1 MLVPLI
7 MAGGKGT
14 RLYPA
19 SREAR
24 PKQLLRVF
32 SDLTMIQET
41 VARIRD
47 LASPEQI
54 FIGTTLEL
62 QDRIRE
68 QVPEVPPENYII
80 EPIGRDTAPAIAY
93 AALTIQR
100 RYPDA
105 VMAVLSADQ
114 VIKPASRFHEVLT
127 TAARAAAETHGLI
140 TMGIRPDRPETGYG
154 YIKPGKPLGAVYAVE
169 RFTEKPDRETAA
181 RFVEEGY
188 LWNSGMFVWE
198 VPAICDALRAH
209 VPDIY
214 DGIRG
219 IVEAR
224 RPAEEVFPTL
234 RRISIDFGVMEKAPN
249 VYVIE
254 ADFLW
259 DDMGAWTSLTR
270 VVDADEQGNVA
281 RGDFIPIDSTGCVV
295 HSDGGLIAAI
305 GVNDLVIVKNDDVV
319 VICPKA
325 RDQEIKTLVQML
337 KSDPERQRY
346 A

>member
-1 MLVPLI
+1 MI

-24 PKQLLRVF
+24 PKQLLPVF
-32 SDLTMIQET
+32 SDRTMVQET
-41 VARIRD
+41 VARVRD
-47 LASPEQI
+47 LAPPERI

-62 QDRIRE
+62 LDRIRE
-68 QVPEVPPENYII
+68 QVPEVPSENYVI
-80 EPIGRDTAPAIAY
+80 EPVGRDTAPAIAY
-93 AALTIQR
+93 GALAIRQ

-114 VIKPASRFHEVLT
+114 VIAPTLRFHEVLQV
-127 TAARAAAETHGLI
+127 AAEAAVATHGLI
-140 TMGIRPDRPETGYG
+140 TMGIRPSRPETGYG
-154 YIKPGKPLGAVYAVE
+154 YIKRGKPFGSVHAVE
-169 RFTEKPDRETAA
+169 RFTEKPDLETAA

-198 VPAICDALRAH
+198 VPSICEALSCH

-214 DGIRG
+214 EGIRG
-219 IVEAR
+219 IVEAG
-224 RPAEEVFPTL
+224 RPAEEVFAEV

-259 DDMGAWTSLTR
+259 DDVGSWTSLAR
-270 VVDADEQGNVA
+270 VVEADDQGNVV
-281 RGDFIPIDSTGCVV
+281 RGDFIPIESTGCIV
-295 HSDGGLIAAI
+295 HSDGGLVAAI
-305 GVNDLVIVKNDDVV
+305 GVSDLVIVKSGDVV
-319 VICPKA
+319 VVCPRG
-325 RDQEIKTLVQML
+325 RDQEVKALVQML
-337 KSDPERQRY
+337 KADPEREKY

>member
-154 YIKPGKPLGAVYAVE
+154 YIKPGKRARRGHAVE

-188 LWNSGMFVWE
+188 LEQRHVCLE

-224 RPAEEVFPTL
+224 RPAEEVFPPCAA
-234 RRISIDFGVMEKAPN
+234 SPS
-249 VYVIE
+249 
-254 ADFLW
+254 
-259 DDMGAWTSLTR
+259 TSGDGESTQR
-270 VVDADEQGNVA
+270 SRH
-281 RGDFIPIDSTGCVV
+281 RGRFPLG
-295 HSDGGLIAAI
+295 
-305 GVNDLVIVKNDDVV
+305 
-319 VICPKA
+319 
-325 RDQEIKTLVQML
+325 
-337 KSDPERQRY
+337 
-346 A
+346 